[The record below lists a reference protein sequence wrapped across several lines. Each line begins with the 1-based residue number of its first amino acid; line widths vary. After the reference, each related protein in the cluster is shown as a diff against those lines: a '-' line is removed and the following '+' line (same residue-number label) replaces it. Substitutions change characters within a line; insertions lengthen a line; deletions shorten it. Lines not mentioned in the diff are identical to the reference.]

1 MLEDE
6 DTLIFSP
13 NFAKVQM
20 EIMRMVDCIANA
32 AKMFPRIES
41 KVYVD
46 VEISNM
52 YLKPAIPPDFIEDNR
67 YALYRMLEDQRIG
80 PELRLQDF
88 DQYMS
93 LMNGLDAEYI
103 ITFMKSKPPFE
114 DFCELV
120 NKYKSI
126 EVSISRC
133 IWGVVSMGLYEFH
146 RGSLV
151 ETLEMLGRF
160 MQTELLT
167 RMVADQQ
174 AEMAQLEQEYL
185 AISERALTVPMDTA
199 ELMAAKAYVLKT
211 DNKTLPDMED
221 RLRLNLDHILWLTD
235 YVLYTPLEIK
245 QNSTTFQW
253 YLEMPNVF
261 KQSREIHAE
270 KTIEYQEL
278 LRKRIEQFRRD
289 LDLYWEQVQEYD
301 NWGDFDQIEKY
312 KKKAG
317 VLDNRL
323 VTAME
328 KIDRINEEETSYGW
342 AMTQYPI
349 RKQTHDK
356 LTPYKKLF
364 DSGYE
369 FVEKRDK
376 WLGAQVG
383 SYEPEDIENDIGTI
397 YRIVLKLEKSFGDRP
412 QTRQLAES
420 VNMHTGRVFFPI

>member
-1 MLEDE
+1 
-6 DTLIFSP
+6 
-13 NFAKVQM
+13 
-20 EIMRMVDCIANA
+20 MVDGIVNA
-32 AKMFPRIES
+32 VKMFPRIES

-46 VEISNM
+46 VEISNTF
-52 YLKPAIPPDFIEDNR
+52 LKPAIPPDFIEDNR
-67 YALYRMLEDQRIG
+67 LTLYNMLEDQRIG

-88 DQYMS
+88 DEYMS
-93 LMNGLDAEYI
+93 LMNGLDAEFI
-103 ITFMKSKPPFE
+103 VKFMKSKPAFE
-114 DFCELV
+114 EFCEQV
-120 NKYKSI
+120 NKYK
-126 EVSISRC
+126 EVEASISRNT
-133 IWGVVSMGLYEFH
+133 WGVVSMGLYEFH
-146 RGSLV
+146 RESLV
-151 ETLEMLGRF
+151 ETLETLGRF

-174 AEMAQLEQEYL
+174 GEMAQLEEEFL
-185 AISERALTVPMDTA
+185 AITERALTVPKDTA

-211 DNKTLPDMED
+211 DNKTLPEMED
-221 RLRLNLDHILWLTD
+221 RLRVNLDHILWLTD

-245 QNSTTFQW
+245 QNSTTFQL

-301 NWGDFDQIEKY
+301 NWGDFEQIEKY

-317 VLDNRL
+317 ILDNRL
-323 VTAME
+323 VKAME
-328 KIDRINEEETSYGW
+328 TIDRINEEETSYGW
-342 AMTQYPI
+342 AMTQYPL

-364 DSGYE
+364 DSGYD
-369 FVEKRDK
+369 FLEKRDQ

-383 SYEPEDIENDIGTI
+383 SFEPEDIENEIGTI
-397 YRIVLKLEKSFGDRP
+397 YRTVLKLEKSFGDRP
-412 QTRQLAES
+412 QTRELAES
-420 VNMHTGRVFFPI
+420 VNL